1 MSEAQLPENQII
13 QANNENKQVVSNINS
28 LNEPNKE
35 LGRNNPTNNQE
46 NNEELKIGQ
55 YILTPLQSIILNQK
69 MPFGFKLE
77 TEENILKSLETTKNQ
92 AKKYK
97 NSSKHKEKGGRDGHR
112 NGGMNQQRRKNQ
124 NMNNIDNLPSNA
136 TPEMFN
142 LYKKCKRGLEKIK
155 ECRYAHSYYQSN
167 NPDVPCLAN
176 IEKKVNNYEY
186 KNLYNFLMD
195 VRSIWGYYFKLQ
207 ENNEITSKLSDEWE
221 KICDELENQN
231 NEMSVKNIKKRT
243 EIIQKELDEYKDNG
257 LNREN
262 LPAPV
267 KKNNQ
272 QNNEHNKPMT
282 VDEKNRIFLIKNK
295 IIEYDLYLKILN
307 KTKTYLNSTLSD
319 LENKNKQ
326 SLNKDQLKGII
337 NILSENNPVPKSKY
351 FEFDID
357 KLSTKKL
364 RELEKYVKEC
374 LTSNNNTSNNTHNQ
388 NMNNKA
394 TNQKDNQNNK
404 NYNSNK
410 GNNSQ
415 STNQNS
421 QLKNNNKEINKTQEN
436 KEPSSAKKIKQNIKK
451 NEKNNESLSESES
464 ISSDSSLSN

>member
-282 VDEKNRIFLIKNK
+282 VDEKNQLGNNIR
-295 IIEYDLYLKILN
+295 
-307 KTKTYLNSTLSD
+307 
-319 LENKNKQ
+319 

-436 KEPSSAKKIKQNIKK
+436 KEHSSAKKIKQNIKK

>member
-55 YILTPLQSIILNQK
+55 YILTPLQSIILNK
-69 MPFGFKLE
+69 KIPFGFKLE

-97 NSSKHKEKGGRDGHR
+97 SSSKHKEKGGRDGHR
-112 NGGMNQQRRKNQ
+112 NGGINQQRRKNQ
-124 NMNNIDNLPSNA
+124 NINNIDNMPSNA

-195 VRSIWGYYFKLQ
+195 VRNIWGYYFKLQ

-221 KICDELENQN
+221 KICDELEN
-231 NEMSVKNIKKRT
+231 
-243 EIIQKELDEYKDNG
+243 L
-257 LNREN
+257 
-262 LPAPV
+262 
-267 KKNNQ
+267 
-272 QNNEHNKPMT
+272 
-282 VDEKNRIFLIKNK
+282 LI
-295 IIEYDLYLKILN
+295 
-307 KTKTYLNSTLSD
+307 
-319 LENKNKQ
+319 
-326 SLNKDQLKGII
+326 
-337 NILSENNPVPKSKY
+337 
-351 FEFDID
+351 
-357 KLSTKKL
+357 
-364 RELEKYVKEC
+364 
-374 LTSNNNTSNNTHNQ
+374 
-388 NMNNKA
+388 
-394 TNQKDNQNNK
+394 
-404 NYNSNK
+404 
-410 GNNSQ
+410 
-415 STNQNS
+415 
-421 QLKNNNKEINKTQEN
+421 
-436 KEPSSAKKIKQNIKK
+436 
-451 NEKNNESLSESES
+451 
-464 ISSDSSLSN
+464 